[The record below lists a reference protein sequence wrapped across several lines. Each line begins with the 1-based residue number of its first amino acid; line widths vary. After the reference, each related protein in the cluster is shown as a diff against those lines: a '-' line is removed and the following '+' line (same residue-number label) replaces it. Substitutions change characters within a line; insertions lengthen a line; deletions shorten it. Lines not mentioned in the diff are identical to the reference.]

1 MTMVQCLSPWAI
13 LAPGWGKFF
22 LLGFALSA
30 EGVDRNYLSVF
41 VTVSAQ
47 AALPC
52 EGVDRNPETIY
63 GGTVDAVAAL
73 STGGVDRNLFEPVK
87 SFLPLF
93 LWRGGIKSEK
103 SLQKSTNHV
112 P

>member
-13 LAPGWGKFF
+13 LAPGRGKFF

-47 AALPC
+47 AALPW
-52 EGVDRNPETIY
+52 EGVGRN
-63 GGTVDAVAAL
+63 A
-73 STGGVDRNLFEPVK
+73 
-87 SFLPLF
+87 
-93 LWRGGIKSEK
+93 
-103 SLQKSTNHV
+103 
-112 P
+112 